1 MVVSY
6 LFIPGN
12 SLKKLQ
18 KGLESKSDAVII
30 DLEDAVLPV
39 DKYTAREQVVEILKS
54 GLVKGKQKV
63 YVRINSFQTEWCID
77 DLVAI
82 TSIPVVTGIML
93 PKSEDK
99 ESIEVVSEYL
109 AEGQEL
115 IPLIETAKGVFYFQ
129 DIVTASSK
137 IKKAAFGSVDY
148 ALDLGVEWTE
158 KGEERRYAMSVLT
171 VASRA
176 LGLSPPIDAV
186 FPILQ
191 NDQAFLVDANIG
203 KEVGFFGKLI
213 IHPKHIELVQEVYK
227 PSEEQI
233 IWSKKVIELYESNTH
248 QGAIQLDGKLID
260 LPIYLL
266 AKRIEGTNE
275 VPAI

>member
-30 DLEDAVLPV
+30 DLEDAVLPI
-39 DKYTAREQVVEILKS
+39 DKYTAREQVVEVLNS
-54 GLVKGKQKV
+54 GLVKGQPKV

-82 TSIPVVTGIML
+82 SSIPVVAGIML
-93 PKSEDK
+93 PKSEDS
-99 ESIEVVSEYL
+99 ESIKVVSQYL
-109 AEGQEL
+109 TEGQEL

-158 KGEERRYAMSVLT
+158 KGEERRYAMGVLP

-176 LGLSPPIDAV
+176 LGLDPPIDAV
-186 FPILQ
+186 FPIIQ
-191 NDQAFLVDANIG
+191 NNEAFLLDANIG
-203 KEVGFFGKLI
+203 KEEGFYGKLI
-213 IHPKHIELVQEVYK
+213 IHPKHIELVKEVYK

-233 IWSKKVIELYESNTH
+233 TWSKKVIELYESNTH

-266 AKRIEGTNE
+266 AKRIEGTNK

>member
-39 DKYTAREQVVEILKS
+39 DKYAAREQVVEILNA
-54 GLVKGKQKV
+54 GLVKGQPKI

-82 TSIPVVTGIML
+82 TSIPLVAGIML

-99 ESIEVVSEYL
+99 ESIKVVSEYL
-109 AEGQEL
+109 TEGQEL
-115 IPLIETAKGVFYFQ
+115 IPLIETAKGVYYFQ
-129 DIVTASSK
+129 DIVTASSR

-158 KGEERRYAMSVLT
+158 KGEERRYAMGVLP

-176 LGLSPPIDAV
+176 LGLDPPIDAV
-186 FPILQ
+186 FPIIQ
-191 NDQAFLVDANIG
+191 NNDAFLLDAKIG
-203 KEVGFFGKLI
+203 KEAGFYGKLI
-213 IHPKHIELVQEVYK
+213 IHPKHIELVKEVYE

-233 IWSKKVIELYESNTH
+233 VWSRKVIELFESNTH

-266 AKRIEGTNE
+266 AKRIASAKE
-275 VPAI
+275 VPVI

>member
-30 DLEDAVLPV
+30 DLEDAVLPD
-39 DKYTAREQVVEILKS
+39 DKYAARELVVELLNS
-54 GLVKGKQKV
+54 RLVEGHPKV

-77 DLVAI
+77 DLKAI
-82 TSIPVVTGIML
+82 TSIPVVAGIML

-99 ESIEVVSEYL
+99 ESIKKVSEYL
-109 AEGQEL
+109 VEGQEL
-115 IPLIETAKGVFYFQ
+115 IPLIETAKGVYHFQ

-158 KGEERRYAMSVLT
+158 KGEERRYAMGILP

-176 LGLSPPIDAV
+176 LGLDPPIDAV

-191 NDQAFLVDANIG
+191 NNDAFLLDTNIG
-203 KEVGFFGKLI
+203 KEAGFYGKLV
-213 IHPKHIELVQEVYK
+213 IHPKHIELVKEVYK

-233 IWSKKVIELYESNTH
+233 IWSKKVIELYESNSH

-266 AKRIEGTNE
+266 AKRIVGTIE
-275 VPAI
+275 VPVI